1 MEKNHGGEWLRA
13 TFAQVMKELV
23 KEGRIPEGRCPRVR
37 LVHASQAKR
46 TRAEPVSAMYER
58 DVVRHC
64 KMASRDLRGGLD
76 MRSMVELED
85 QMVTFTGTAGE
96 RSPDR
101 LDSLTWGA
109 TPFLDT
115 SFGPPGRGGVRK
127 WAGSQELT
135 DVAATEDSM
144 MRRRLRGAHGGM
156 LGGQETPEDAPWD
169 LDGFGPQDDD
179 QAREGG
185 RRGNVRAWR

>member
-1 MEKNHGGEWLRA
+1 VEKNHGGEWLRA

-76 MRSMVELED
+76 MQSMVELED
-85 QMVTFTGTAGE
+85 QMVTFVGAAGE

-101 LDSLTWGA
+101 LDSLTWAA
-109 TPFLDT
+109 TPFLNV
-115 SFGPPGRGGVRK
+115 SFGPPGTPGVRR
-127 WAGSQELT
+127 WAGSEEL
-135 DVAATEDSM
+135 AAIGQTEDAA
-144 MRRRLRGAHGGM
+144 MRRRRQVPGSPQA
-156 LGGQETPEDAPWD
+156 PPDAPWD
-169 LDGFGPQDDD
+169 LDGFSPSDDE
-179 QAREGG
+179 QAHPENG

>member
-1 MEKNHGGEWLRA
+1 
-13 TFAQVMKELV
+13 MKELV
-23 KEGRIPEGRCPRVR
+23 KERRIPEGRCPRVR

-76 MRSMVELED
+76 MRSMVEMED
-85 QMVTFTGTAGE
+85 QMVTFTGSAGE

-109 TPFLDT
+109 TPFLNT
-115 SFGPPGRGGVRK
+115 SFGPAGHGGIRK

-135 DVAATEDSM
+135 DVAGTAVPT
-144 MRRRLRGAHGGM
+144 GGCS
-156 LGGQETPEDAPWD
+156 
-169 LDGFGPQDDD
+169 
-179 QAREGG
+179 GG
-185 RRGNVRAWR
+185 RRHRRTRRGISTAFRLLMTSRRGKADGGGTSGRGADYRTMRLPVVECCTWKQQI